1 MKISKK
7 ATTIAIVNQKGGTGK
22 TTTCENLGIG
32 LAMEGKKVL
41 LVDADPQG
49 SLTIS
54 MGWQQPDE
62 LPTTLST
69 LMAKAMNDQS
79 IPPGEGILHHAE
91 GVDLIPANIELAGLE
106 VSLVNTM
113 NREKMLKQV
122 LDGAKHEYDFI
133 LLDCTPSL
141 GMLTVNALAAAD
153 TTLIP
158 VQAQYLSAK
167 GLEQLLQTVQK
178 VRRQINPKLKIEGI
192 LLTINN
198 NVDSANPT
206 ENDFTPF
213 LNIMNEWY
221 AKDTSNKI
229 KAVFKS
235 RMKEGLRCSGAIPYG
250 YKRING
256 DKQTLVVD
264 EPAAEIVR
272 KVFRLAC
279 QGMGVTAIA
288 EQLTEEKV
296 LIPSAYTA
304 KYFPENCRNRSFSDP
319 YRWNANT
326 IGHILDRQEY
336 LGHTVL
342 GKSICEN
349 FKTKQRRAATPEEL
363 MIFPDTHEAIIDQ
376 DTWDI
381 AQKLRVRA
389 KPRAANGTYS
399 HRLSG
404 MIYCADCGSR
414 MGFISPEA
422 RQSGKHYDSDSA
434 FQCGNY
440 RNQNN
445 ECVSHFIKTSALEAA
460 ILQAIK
466 AVSQYVIENEAE
478 FISQLKTVWNESK
491 SKSANNGQQEIDEAK
506 KRMAE
511 LDAKIQKLYDS
522 AISGLL
528 PERQAQ
534 RMIQQYDEEQLML
547 EKRVEELQGQIQE
560 EEVEKIDTNRFIAL
574 VNKYRNCE
582 ELTDTMLYA
591 FIDRVEVHE
600 ATGGRTVYRQQNIDI
615 YFNFIGNYYPPV
627 ETVSEEE
634 RIAAI
639 EAEQLRKKQEKA
651 KRAAEV
657 QKQKK
662 AALMKAV
669 EAGDPEAIAEYERKL
684 ALQRE
689 RNHRR
694 QQKIKEAREADPA
707 YIAQMEEKERLQREK
722 LLEAERKR
730 TERANRQK
738 KLSRKEL
745 KEAAKTDPKAAE
757 EWQALKEKEAVARQ
771 RKKEREEERMAADP
785 EYAAMMAER
794 KAEYTRTR
802 TAKRQAEREALVE
815 LAKTDEEAAK
825 KLAEMRKYQSQATVR
840 SYQKMKAD
848 AEAGDPDA
856 IKRYETT
863 LAKRREEYH
872 RKKGA

>member
-1 MKISKK
+1 MAKKEEIKITALYERLSRDDEQ
-7 ATTIAIVNQKGGTGK
+7 AGESNSILNQKK
-22 TTTCENLGIG
+22 Y
-32 LAMEGKKVL
+32 
-41 LVDADPQG
+41 
-49 SLTIS
+49 
-54 MGWQQPDE
+54 
-62 LPTTLST
+62 
-69 LMAKAMNDQS
+69 
-79 IPPGEGILHHAE
+79 
-91 GVDLIPANIELAGLE
+91 LE
-106 VSLVNTM
+106 
-113 NREKMLKQV
+113 
-122 LDGAKHEYDFI
+122 EY
-133 LLDCTPSL
+133 
-141 GMLTVNALAAAD
+141 AR
-153 TTLIP
+153 
-158 VQAQYLSAK
+158 QK
-167 GLEQLLQTVQK
+167 GLRNIRHFYDDGYSGTNFNRPGFTALMEEIEAGRVDTLVVKDLSRFGRNYLQVGYYTEIVFPK
-178 VRRQINPKLKIEGI
+178 KGVRFIA
-192 LLTINN
+192 INN

-250 YKRING
+250 YKRIKG

-264 EPAAEIVR
+264 EPAAEVVR

-279 QGMGVTAIA
+279 QGVGVTAIA
-288 EQLTEEKV
+288 ETLTEEKV

-304 KYFPENCRNRSFSDP
+304 KYSPENCRHKTIIDP
-319 YRWNANT
+319 YRWNAT
-326 IGHILDRQEY
+326 TVGYILDRQEY

-381 AQKLRVRA
+381 AQKLRARA

-422 RQSGKHYDSDSA
+422 KQSGKHYDSDSA

-491 SKSANNGQQEIDEAK
+491 SRLANNGQQEIDEAK

-511 LDAKIQKLYDS
+511 LDAKIQKAYDS
-522 AISGLL
+522 AMSGLL

-627 ETVSEEE
+627 ETVPEEE

-730 TERANRQK
+730 AERANRQK

-757 EWQALKEKEAVARQ
+757 EWQALKEKEAAARQ

-802 TAKRQAEREALVE
+802 TAKRKAEREALVE

-825 KLAEMRKYQSQATVR
+825 KLAEMRKYQCEATLKSR
-840 SYQKMKAD
+840 QKMVAA